1 MSRSRAPHRSLCDEV
16 LHNLGLPKMDLRR
29 INAFVVIAE
38 EGNFSKAARRLNLS
52 QPPLSRMIRQLEVE
66 LGVALFTRSHRGAEL
81 TAHGRLLFEK
91 AKAVTGAANS
101 FQQAAR
107 AMRGKAVR
115 TIHLAAAWGL
125 WAAINRLRENHARR
139 VPDCRIVV
147 SDLYSHGGQHEPAV
161 PDVILLRGA
170 ADDSGY
176 ESSALFTERLVAV
189 FAAAHP
195 FASRAKLAL
204 EDLATQQLLMCDR
217 ETDPG
222 LYDRT
227 RALLDPAGAHRPVVY
242 GQPPPYAPAGMMLLV
257 SGRGFY
263 VGSASPFTQTLVAS
277 GLTVVPID
285 DPGARIE
292 VHLGWRRRQRSDHVT
307 EFCRLAREVFQLRS
321 LRDGSPFGRQ

>member
-1 MSRSRAPHRSLCDEV
+1 
-16 LHNLGLPKMDLRR
+16 MDLRR
-29 INAFVVIAE
+29 INAFVVVAE

-66 LGVALFTRSHRGAEL
+66 LGVALFSRSHRGAEL

-91 AKAVTGAANS
+91 AKAVTDAANS
-101 FQQAAR
+101 FHQAAR
-107 AMRGKAVR
+107 AMRGNAAR

-139 VPDCRIVV
+139 VPDSRMVV
-147 SDLYSHGGQHEPAV
+147 SELYSHGGQYEPAV

-222 LYDRT
+222 LYATGHARCST
-227 RALLDPAGAHRPVVY
+227 PQMLTGRSCTASHLRMPLRA
-242 GQPPPYAPAGMMLLV
+242 
-257 SGRGFY
+257 
-263 VGSASPFTQTLVAS
+263 
-277 GLTVVPID
+277 
-285 DPGARIE
+285 
-292 VHLGWRRRQRSDHVT
+292 
-307 EFCRLAREVFQLRS
+307 
-321 LRDGSPFGRQ
+321 